1 MADEQDL
8 PRSEAVAHGTC
19 ADCELY
25 EARGGRSALRSA
37 ADLAVG
43 LACMMILLFA
53 VYFSE
58 VDSDYAGSK
67 RITTAIQHTLGIQR
81 RTPLHAAADTAA
93 GAQGIILVAVRDD
106 GLRLIAK
113 TTLEHYGYT
122 VVLAD
127 NPNEAVSMFRE
138 PARRVVLVLVES
150 SGDAGDGG
158 RTIEQFKRIR
168 PGVPILRCS
177 ARADTARENLGARDR
192 IDKPFTSTILAAAV
206 RDALGRK

>member
-1 MADEQDL
+1 MADEQDP
-8 PRSEAVAHGTC
+8 PRSEAVAHGIC

-25 EARGGRSALRSA
+25 EERSGRPALRRA
-37 ADLAVG
+37 ADLAVA

-53 VYFSE
+53 IYFSE
-58 VDSDYAGSK
+58 VDSDYTGSR
-67 RITTAIQHTLGIQR
+67 RITTAIQQALGIQR
-81 RTPLHAAADTAA
+81 HSPPHAAAA

-122 VVLAD
+122 VLLAD

-177 ARADTARENLGARDR
+177 ARADAARENLGARDR
-192 IDKPFTSTILAAAV
+192 IDKPFTATILAAAV